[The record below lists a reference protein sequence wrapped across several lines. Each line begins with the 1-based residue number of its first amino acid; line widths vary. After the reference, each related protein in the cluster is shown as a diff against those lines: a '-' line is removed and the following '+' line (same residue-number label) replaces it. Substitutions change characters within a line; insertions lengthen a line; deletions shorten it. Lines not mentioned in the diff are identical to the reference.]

1 VSVSARRA
9 EAGLEGAGGGARA
22 AAALERAGTFVLAV
36 AGRAVRLAAVAAVA
50 GLVAWWAL
58 YRAIDPGDVRTGV
71 LFVAGLLLAFP
82 PVALGLF
89 ALAARTLVAL
99 PDRIR
104 QIPGAVGDRAG
115 EISRRAGRVAEAR
128 RRGVVRGLPA
138 LAGLWWSV
146 ASARDLLQF
155 LSPAAVLLRSATL
168 VAAAIALPAAL
179 LEILLGAVGLVWL
192 AV

>member
-9 EAGLEGAGGGARA
+9 ETGPPGAAGGTRG
-22 AAALERAGTFVLAV
+22 AAALEQAAAFVLAV
-36 AGRAVRLAAVAAVA
+36 AGKAIRLAAIAAGA

-58 YRAIDPGDVRTGV
+58 FQAIDPGDFRAGV

-89 ALAARTLVAL
+89 AVAARTMAGL

-104 QIPGAVGDRAG
+104 QIPGTVGDRAG
-115 EISRRAGRVAEAR
+115 EIYRRVGQLAEAR
-128 RRGVVRGLPA
+128 RRGLVQGMPA
-138 LAGLWWSV
+138 MARLWWSV
-146 ASARDLLQF
+146 ASARDVLQV

-168 VAAAIALPAAL
+168 IAAAIALPAAL
-179 LEILLGAVGLVWL
+179 LEILLGVVGLVWL
-192 AV
+192 AL

>member
-9 EAGLEGAGGGARA
+9 EDGSPGAGGGTRR
-22 AAALERAGTFVLAV
+22 AAALEQAGAFLLAV
-36 AGRAVRLAAVAAVA
+36 AGRAIRLAAIAAAA

-58 YRAIDPGDVRTGV
+58 FQAIDPGDVRAGV

-89 ALAARTLVAL
+89 AVAASTMAGL

-104 QIPGAVGDRAG
+104 QIPGTVGDRAG
-115 EISRRAGRVAEAR
+115 EISRRVGQLAEAR
-128 RRGVVRGLPA
+128 RRGLVRGMPA
-138 LAGLWWSV
+138 MARLWRSV
-146 ASARDLLQF
+146 ASARDVLQV

-168 VAAAIALPAAL
+168 IAAAIALPAAL
-179 LEILLGAVGLVWL
+179 LEILLGVVGLVWL
-192 AV
+192 AL